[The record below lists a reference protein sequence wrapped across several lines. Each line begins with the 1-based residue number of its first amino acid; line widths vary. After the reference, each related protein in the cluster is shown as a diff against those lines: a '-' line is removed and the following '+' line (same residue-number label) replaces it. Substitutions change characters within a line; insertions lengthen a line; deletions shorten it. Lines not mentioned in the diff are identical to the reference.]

1 MRNYREQV
9 VPPMAGPRRALII
22 ETALPQ
28 GTEAAV
34 TVQSSPSVEL
44 DVRVPVWDRVHTVAP
59 LVLVGTR
66 EPDGSFDLAPKHLAL
81 PLGLQDWFGFVCTP
95 RHSTYVNAQRERA
108 FTVSYP
114 QPAQLVPTS
123 LTASPRCE
131 DGSKPAVH
139 ALPTVPARRIAGVLV
154 EGASLALECEFERIV
169 EGFGEYGLVVGRIVA
184 AYASPAALIDADREP
199 EAVLAGSPLL
209 AYVHP
214 GRFVAIDQAFS
225 FPFPKDMH
233 R

>member
-1 MRNYREQV
+1 M
-9 VPPMAGPRRALII
+9 
-22 ETALPQ
+22 
-28 GTEAAV
+28 
-34 TVQSSPSVEL
+34 TVQSSPPVEL
-44 DVRVPVWDRVHTVAP
+44 DVRVPVCDRVHTVAP

-81 PLGLQDWFGFVCTP
+81 PLGLQDYFGFICTP
-95 RHSTYVNAQRERA
+95 RHSTYANAQRERA

-114 QPAQLVPTS
+114 QPSQLVLTS
-123 LTASPRCE
+123 LAASPRCS
-131 DGSKPAVH
+131 DGTKPAVH
-139 ALPTVPARRIAGVLV
+139 ALPTVPARRVAGVLV
-154 EGASLALECEFERIV
+154 EGATLALECEFERVV

-199 EAVLAGSPLL
+199 ETILARSPLL

-214 GRFVAIDQAFS
+214 GRFVSIDQAYS
-225 FPFPKDMH
+225 FPFPQDMH